1 MTLDWSTRNALRLYP
16 ESWRA
21 ENEAVVVGT
30 LLDVAESEQRSK
42 PSLGELLPLA
52 ARGAWMRARTSLA
65 FWLGLVIVAVMLW
78 AIAQT
83 FDGFL
88 AERYLTAVLS
98 RAGSGLPLALSLAAG
113 IAAWSASKHRALSL
127 RERWRTLLVDAA
139 VPAAFVAL
147 GYLACV
153 IAQFVASGLPVTA
166 SVDARVPLAFLTML
180 LAALSFGL
188 LVGSLVPRFVALPL
202 TVVALFAWFFASN
215 SGEALRWA
223 NLSGFTLLMYPV
235 ETLYN
240 APADQAITS
249 AVLFSLGATI
259 IFLAIIAVRSVRG
272 FGWGLVVAAA
282 VTVALVVNFPALASA
297 TGPTAVG
304 ARDASNLVCA
314 GTAPEICLWPE
325 QEVASGELVRDTI
338 TAGYQKAVA
347 LGLPVAS
354 SISVAGSEDN
364 PLPLYWRGVAHPDRL
379 LTNYAQ
385 TIVHAL
391 ACQWMES
398 ENNSFVANPGYDDD
412 VLSAEYATAVAIG
425 ADPVAAAP
433 TIQLGGEAG
442 EPATKTLDPAEAQ
455 EYLGVTSLAEA
466 QEVAQAWV
474 TRAPEC

>member
-1 MTLDWSTRNALRLYP
+1 MTLDWSTRSALRLYP

-30 LLDVAESEQRSK
+30 LLDVAESEQRSR
-42 PSLGELLPLA
+42 PALGELLPLA

-65 FWLGLVIVAVMLW
+65 FWLGLGIIAVMLW

-88 AERYLTAVLS
+88 AERYFTAVLS
-98 RAGSGLPLALSLAAG
+98 RAGSGLPLALPLAAG
-113 IAAWSASKHRALSL
+113 VAAWSASKHRRRPL
-127 RERWRTLLVDAA
+127 RERTPKLLVDAA

-153 IAQFVASGLPVTA
+153 IAQFVASGLPVTT
-166 SVDARVPLAFLTML
+166 SVDARVPLTFLTML

-188 LVGSLVPRFVALPL
+188 LVGSLAHRFVALPL
-202 TVVALFAWFFASN
+202 TVLALLVWFFASN
-215 SGEALRWA
+215 SGESLHWA

-240 APADQAITS
+240 APADHAII
-249 AVLFSLGATI
+249 AAILFSLGAALV
-259 IFLAIIAVRSVRG
+259 FFAIIAVRSARG
-272 FGWGLVVAAA
+272 PAWGLVVAAA

-297 TGPTAVG
+297 TGPTANG
-304 ARDASNLVCA
+304 SRDASGLVCG

-325 QEVASGELVRDTI
+325 QEAASGELVRDTI
-338 TAGYQKAVA
+338 TAGYHKAVA
-347 LGLPVAS
+347 LGLPVAP
-354 SISVAGSEDN
+354 SISVAGSDDN
-364 PLPLYWRGVAHPDRL
+364 PLPLYWRGVAEPDRL

-398 ENNSFVANPGYDDD
+398 ENNTFVANPGYDDD

-425 ADPVAAAP
+425 ADPIAALP
-433 TIQLGGEAG
+433 TIQVGGEADG
-442 EPATKTLDPAEAQ
+442 PAMKTLNADETM
-455 EYLGVTSLAEA
+455 EYLGVNSLGEA
-466 QEVAQAWV
+466 QEVALAWV
-474 TRAPEC
+474 TRGPEC